1 MIEGL
6 LTLLNWQPI
15 ALAGLT
21 FGLVLLIVFG
31 LTYLRHRHQKPTL
44 RWLYQ
49 ALMIASLA
57 TSVTLGLSYLY
68 QNNIGQLKDH
78 TLNTLQK
85 QRQNAQ
91 TRQAQRDT
99 TSRQEI
105 AKMVMRQAQK
115 GLEKQGFV
123 AIPSR
128 FILLPI
134 YNDAYSNKGLN
145 AGANYANRSA
155 VDPLGTQKP
164 VMGQGNYG
172 LAGHNF
178 NDGQSGFSALQE
190 SNNHDWPYIQNG
202 QLKGSHWLNGE
213 PVILANETGLF
224 VYTITGQTTV
234 NKNQISVLNPTDKP
248 ELTIIS
254 CLFPSTQYRIITHAT
269 LKTHYI
275 WQSAPQHLVA
285 LFNLRT
291 QRTNAHVNWW
301 NPGTEEGVN
310 GDAGGT
316 KNTN

>member
-1 MIEGL
+1 MIQGL
-6 LTLLNWQPI
+6 LNILNWHPLY
-15 ALAGLT
+15 LAGLT
-21 FGLVLLIVFG
+21 FGLVMLLVFG
-31 LTYLRHRHQKPTL
+31 LAYLRHRPKKQYL
-44 RWLYQ
+44 RWFYQ
-49 ALMIASLA
+49 ALMMASLV
-57 TSVTLGLSYLY
+57 TSITLGLDYLY
-68 QNNIGQLKDH
+68 QNNVGQLKDH

-85 QRQNAQ
+85 QRQKAQ
-91 TRQAQRDT
+91 ARQAKNDT
-99 TSRQEI
+99 TSRDQI

-115 GLEKQGFV
+115 GLEKRGFV

-134 YNDAYSNKGLN
+134 YNDAYSNKGLD

-164 VMGQGNYG
+164 IMGQGNYG

-202 QLKGSHWLNGE
+202 QLKGSNWLNGE
-213 PVILANETGLF
+213 PVILANASGLF
-224 VYTITGQTTV
+224 VYDITGQTTV
-234 NKNQISVLNPTDKP
+234 NKNDIAVLNPTQAP
-248 ELTIIS
+248 TLTIIS
-254 CLFPSTQYRIITHAT
+254 CLFPSTQYRIITHAA
-269 LKTHYI
+269 LKTHYT
-275 WQSAPQHLVA
+275 WQKAPQDLVD

-291 QRTNAHVNWW
+291 QRTNAHVDWW

-316 KNTN
+316 KK